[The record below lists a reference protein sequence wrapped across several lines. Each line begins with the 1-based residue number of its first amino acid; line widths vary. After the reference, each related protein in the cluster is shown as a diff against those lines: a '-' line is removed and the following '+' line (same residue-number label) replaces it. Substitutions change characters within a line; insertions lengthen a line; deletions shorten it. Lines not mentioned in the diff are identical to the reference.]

1 MEKDAATPS
10 RLAAMQTFHALVW
23 LPGRPDVPGGTVQV
37 RAVPLFE
44 DPDLLAASH
53 GDREALSRVQHLP
66 DTSAWE
72 SSTEAPQWISAADDE
87 LDEAG

>member
-1 MEKDAATPS
+1 
-10 RLAAMQTFHALVW
+10 MQTFHALVW